1 MKESTPEAISGNEEE
16 KIDLQEI
23 FYKYLYYWPWII
35 GSIVLCLGVAW
46 AYLRYA
52 TPIYNAKASVMIK
65 DEKRGGNSAMVS
77 DLENIGLSGM
87 FASSQ
92 NIDNEIE
99 MLSSEELIKQ
109 VVHKLALY
117 TTYTDEDQ
125 SPSRELYGISPVLV
139 DLPSYEVEKLTA
151 PVALDITM
159 TPGRGLRVEFEHQGQ
174 TYAKELLQLPAVWVT
189 PVGTL
194 RFSYNRTDSLPVAID
209 FSQERHLTATISP
222 SLDVAKCYFANLSI
236 EPKSKT
242 SSVIMV
248 SLKNSNLY
256 RAKAFIHTL
265 LEAYNN
271 DANDYKNEVVK
282 KTGEFID
289 GRLSII
295 DKELGSTEEALAT
308 FKRSAGLTDLSSDAQ
323 QAVTGN
329 AEYEKKRVENG
340 TQINL
345 VSGLMTY
352 VDDSSRGFEVLPNN
366 VGIAD
371 QVLTGQIGRY
381 NELIIERKRLIRTS
395 TENNPTILNLDASI
409 RAMRANIKATTEAT
423 LRGLHIVKSGLD
435 KEASRFN
442 QRINDAP
449 GYERRLVNI
458 SRKQEIK
465 AGLYLMLLQKREEN
479 AIALAATT
487 NNAKIIGDVV
497 TNKSPISPKA
507 NLIYLVALCFG
518 LGLPVGIIYLLSL
531 LKVDIETD
539 ADIEKLT
546 HCPIIG
552 DVPFWSDKNAPNPA
566 IGVYENQNNVM
577 SEAFRNLRTNVQFM
591 LPQGSKVILV
601 TSTIS
606 GEGKSF
612 VSSNLAVSLSLLGK
626 RVVIVGLD
634 VRKPMLHNV
643 FGFTRDNKG
652 ITSYLVAPTKDLL
665 SYVHRSEL
673 HPNISIIPAGIIP
686 PNPTELLAR
695 ESLEQAIEELK
706 KHYDYIVLDTA
717 PVGLVTDTKLVGRV
731 ADLSIY
737 VCRSGYTRKKEYTLI
752 NKAAE
757 VLPNLCTLLNSVDL
771 DRNRYYY
778 SSNYKYGYYY
788 GYNYRADDT
797 DGTHKRHHHEIDKRL
812 NNLKKK
818 LKR

>member
-1 MKESTPEAISGNEEE
+1 MKENTPEANYGGEEE
-16 KIDLQEI
+16 KIDFQEL
-23 FYKYLYYWPWII
+23 FYKYLYYWPWIL
-35 GSIVLCLGVAW
+35 GSILLCLGGAW
-46 AYLRYA
+46 TYLRYT

-92 NIDNEIE
+92 NIDNEVE
-99 MLSSEELIKQ
+99 MLSSEELIKE

-117 TTYTDEDQ
+117 TTYVDEDV
-125 SPSRELYGISPVLV
+125 SPARELYGISPVLV
-139 DLPSYEVEKLTA
+139 DLPSYDVEKLTA
-151 PVALDITM
+151 PVTLDITII
-159 TPGRGLRVEFEHQGQ
+159 PGRDVYVELEAQGKSY
-174 TYAKELLQLPAVWVT
+174 TKEFSKLPAVWVT
-189 PVGTL
+189 PIGTL
-194 RFSYNRTDSLPVAID
+194 SFSYNRADSLPVAID
-209 FSQERHLTATISP
+209 FSQERHLTATIRP
-222 SLDVAKCYFANLSI
+222 SLDVAKSYFSNLSI

-242 SSVIMV
+242 SSVIV
-248 SLKNSNLY
+248 ISLKNSNLY
-256 RAKAFIHTL
+256 RAKAFIHEL
-265 LEAYNN
+265 LAAYNN

-323 QAVTGN
+323 QALIGN

-340 TQINL
+340 TQISL
-345 VSGLMTY
+345 VSGLMSY
-352 VDDSSRGFEVLPNN
+352 IDSSSRGFEVLPNN

-371 QVLTGQIGRY
+371 QILTGQIGRY

-423 LRGLHIVKSGLD
+423 MRGLRIVKADLD

-497 TNKSPISPKA
+497 TNKSPISPKG
-507 NLIYLVALCFG
+507 NLIYLVALCLG
-518 LGLPVGIIYLLSL
+518 VGLPIGVIYLLSL
-531 LKVDIETD
+531 LQINIETD
-539 ADIEKLT
+539 EDIEKIT
-546 HCPIIG
+546 ACPILG
-552 DVPFWSDKNAPNPA
+552 DVPFWFDKNAPNPA

-591 LPQGSKVILV
+591 LAKEKKVILV

-626 RVVIVGLD
+626 KVVIVGLD

-652 ITSYLVAPTKDLL
+652 ITSYLVDPTKDLL

-695 ESLEQAIEELK
+695 ESLEQAIAYLK
-706 KHYDYIVLDTA
+706 EHFDYIVLDTA
-717 PVGLVTDTKLVGRV
+717 PVGLVTDTKLIGRV

-737 VCRSGYTRKKEYTLI
+737 VCRSGYTRKKEYALI

-788 GYNYRADDT
+788 GYNYRSDEA
-797 DGTHKRHHHEIDKRL
+797 GEGHKHTHRDIDKRL
-812 NNLKKK
+812 SHLQKK